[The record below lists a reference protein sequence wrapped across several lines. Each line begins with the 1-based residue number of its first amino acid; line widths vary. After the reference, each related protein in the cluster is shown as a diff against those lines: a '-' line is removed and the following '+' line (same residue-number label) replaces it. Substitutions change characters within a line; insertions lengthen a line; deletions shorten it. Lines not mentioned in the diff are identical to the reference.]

1 MLKNN
6 QRMAV
11 SSSDID
17 RIDVTLSPP
26 IDTAPRLF
34 RPGTLLNA
42 ITFEKIQSN
51 VFDNNDDADDMK
63 DIELFNLANLYDER
77 EQMITYLTQRIQ
89 ITQPVNDVVAK
100 LMMDELLNDTN
111 ENVSLLSPSSSVY
124 PPVNRRGPVA
134 DHDRPF
140 LEYGHLGMHTLIDIH
155 VYLYI
160 NI

>member
-1 MLKNN
+1 
-6 QRMAV
+6 MAV

-51 VFDNNDDADDMK
+51 VFDNKDDADDMK

-100 LMMDELLNDTN
+100 LMMNELLNDNN
-111 ENVSLLSPSSSVY
+111 ENVSSLLSSSSVSVY
-124 PPVNRRGPVA
+124 PPVNRHGPVA

>member
-1 MLKNN
+1 
-6 QRMAV
+6 
-11 SSSDID
+11 
-17 RIDVTLSPP
+17 
-26 IDTAPRLF
+26 
-34 RPGTLLNA
+34 
-42 ITFEKIQSN
+42 
-51 VFDNNDDADDMK
+51 MK